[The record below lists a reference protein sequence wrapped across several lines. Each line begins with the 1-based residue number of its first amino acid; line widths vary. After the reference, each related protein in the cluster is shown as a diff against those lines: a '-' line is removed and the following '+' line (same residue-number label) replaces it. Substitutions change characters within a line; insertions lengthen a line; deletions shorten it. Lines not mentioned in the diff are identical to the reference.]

1 MELQRILAKD
11 SRSAMEQ
18 VHSKYGKDALVVS
31 NKRAR
36 NKTEL
41 IVAVDVEY
49 DTNAVLSELKTE
61 SSSPPG
67 DHTRVSVGFDQIME
81 ESVFKTSPSNRT
93 THPESLPYV
102 SKSDLKFNSSF
113 DNVGDEREQLHAREI
128 VDLVKQE
135 LAVMRRELALSGQ
148 LEAMGPHSVV
158 SDAMHPLVKALNDS
172 GMSISLQ
179 TMMIDLIKDE
189 KTFEDAIENIGSVL
203 GSNIATIDILDDM
216 SGVHVISGGSGSGK
230 TIMSTRLARQKAMKY
245 GEDSVA
251 LISYQD
257 TRFGAWSQMQVLS
270 SQAGIETFRAQS
282 EEALKHLFE
291 ELGSRK
297 LIIIDTP
304 GVGGVQALSSINKL
318 MPNAQCHLIVPADS
332 SEGSIKKHMKMNK
345 DNWTS
350 IIVSR
355 LEGGIHPWPL
365 INVLLNEKIPVS
377 VAVDSPLV
385 TEHAGLINGVSLLKR
400 TLYDLPMSFI

>member
-1 MELQRILAKD
+1 
-11 SRSAMEQ
+11 MEQ

-304 GVGGVQALSSINKL
+304 GVGGGQALSSINKL

>member
-67 DHTRVSVGFDQIME
+67 DHTKVSVGFDQIME

-304 GVGGVQALSSINKL
+304 GVGGGQALSSINKL

>member
-67 DHTRVSVGFDQIME
+67 DHTKVSVGFDQIME

-203 GSNIATIDILDDM
+203 GGNIANIDILDDM

-257 TRFGAWSQMQVLS
+257 TRFGAWSQMQV
-270 SQAGIETFRAQS
+270 
-282 EEALKHLFE
+282 
-291 ELGSRK
+291 
-297 LIIIDTP
+297 
-304 GVGGVQALSSINKL
+304 
-318 MPNAQCHLIVPADS
+318 
-332 SEGSIKKHMKMNK
+332 
-345 DNWTS
+345 
-350 IIVSR
+350 
-355 LEGGIHPWPL
+355 
-365 INVLLNEKIPVS
+365 
-377 VAVDSPLV
+377 
-385 TEHAGLINGVSLLKR
+385 
-400 TLYDLPMSFI
+400 

>member
-304 GVGGVQALSSINKL
+304 GVGGGQALSSINKL